1 MNAQLEFGGN
11 WTTGVNFINII
22 HERFSYKNFGAKPN
36 VTREKLPKRRLYKKP
51 ARITLMKLTPDGN
64 LMLTN
69 TYSDLRQ
76 TGSWPPSPS
85 DIVNTTGL
93 Y

>member
-1 MNAQLEFGGN
+1 MRAFFVQ
-11 WTTGVNFINII
+11 NFV
-22 HERFSYKNFGAKPN
+22 AKPN
-36 VTREKLPKRRLYKKP
+36 VTREKLPKRCLYKKR